1 MRCED
6 VIRELAAPTGAPD
19 PAAMAQHLAGCSE
32 CSGWARRAALLHA
45 LWEATRPPEPSPE
58 VWDSVWANIS
68 RQLED
73 PAAVAAR
80 TPATA
85 WPSRNSRSSKV
96 LAHPAPWHPAAPRR
110 TWRLAAITVLGLAQA
125 AAILIALGLVE
136 LAPIHDFMDVVP
148 RPPLAQDEIPSGLAA
163 PSVVRVAVPVRVE
176 ADLDEGPAV
185 MIRMDGPAPQVV
197 VVSRP
202 GMAAGI
208 GRWSVAAGRR
218 LLRIAGLLRAAGIA
232 GWSVVAGGL
241 GSAAIA
247 AQEPAPG
254 VDTWYVML
262 NEMESLDIPRIA
274 AR

>member
-6 VIRELAAPTGAPD
+6 VIRELAAPTGEPD
-19 PAAMAQHLAGCSE
+19 PAAMAQHLAGCPE
-32 CSGWARRAALLHA
+32 CSGWARRAAQLEA
-45 LWEATRPPEPSPE
+45 LWEATRPPEPAPE
-58 VWDSVWANIS
+58 VWDSVWASLS

-73 PAAVAAR
+73 PAAVESLA
-80 TPATA
+80 PATA
-85 WPSRNSRSSKV
+85 WSSRNGRSSQV
-96 LAHPAPWHPAAPRR
+96 LAHPAPGHPAAPRR

-136 LAPIHDFMDVVP
+136 LTPIHDRNEILP
-148 RPPLAQDEIPSGLAA
+148 KPPLAQNEIPPGLPT

-176 ADLDEGPAV
+176 ADLEEGPAV

-197 VVSRP
+197 VETRP

-208 GRWSVAAGRR
+208 GRWSGVAGRR
-218 LLRIAGLLRAAGIA
+218 LLRIAGLLRAAGIE

-241 GSAAIA
+241 GGAAMA
-247 AQEPAPG
+247 VQEPAPG